1 MLVLGASLAANRMP
15 RVWFEGEREIN
26 ACLGGW
32 RGRMSTKQEVK
43 KKKIWEE
50 EQTRQA
56 ANKEATSK

>member
-1 MLVLGASLAANRMP
+1 
-15 RVWFEGEREIN
+15 
-26 ACLGGW
+26 
-32 RGRMSTKQEVK
+32 MSTKQEVK

>member
-1 MLVLGASLAANRMP
+1 MP

-32 RGRMSTKQEVK
+32 RGRMSSKQEVK